1 MNDSPGV
8 VYIVEDNDAFRRSV
22 ARLIQV
28 NGFAV
33 EAYACAEDFL
43 VKADISYPGCL
54 LLDVRLPD
62 IDGLSLQ
69 NSLKK
74 NGCYLPIIFMTGHGD
89 IPMSVNAMKN
99 GAINFLS
106 KPFKTEA
113 LLSTIQEAFE
123 THIETMDKKRET
135 DRFHGLISTLTP
147 REEEV
152 FRWVIAGQLNKQIA
166 HELGTTEKTIK
177 VHRSRVMKKTR
188 VSSLAQLVRLAE
200 KAGISPASPD
210 ITNN

>member
-1 MNDSPGV
+1 MNDALGV
-8 VYIVEDNDAFRRSV
+8 VYIVEDNDAFRRSLI
-22 ARLIQV
+22 RLIQV
-28 NGFAV
+28 SGFVV
-33 EAYACAEDFL
+33 ESYGSAEDFL
-43 VKADISYPGCL
+43 ARADIRYPGCL

-69 NSLKK
+69 KSLKE

-106 KPFKTEA
+106 KPFKPEA
-113 LLSTIQEAFE
+113 LLSAIQEAFE
-123 THIETMDKKRET
+123 THIEYMHKKRKT
-135 DRFHGLISTLTP
+135 DHFLELISTLTP
-147 REEEV
+147 REKEV
-152 FRWVIAGQLNKQIA
+152 FQWVITGKLNKQIA

-188 VSSLAQLVRLAE
+188 ASSLAELVRRAE
-200 KAGISPASPD
+200 KAGISSAE
-210 ITNN
+210 